1 MSSPSS
7 QPASGADRNGAGSKV
22 FFDLASSGGGVCPVG
37 YGRGAAAA
45 PPSSATT
52 AATATA
58 STASPPDASA
68 TARCSSESLER
79 AGASPYPSAQF
90 DPGFKGVGAGPH
102 GSGSGAAAQ
111 DPNWHYVHSTT
122 IPSTEAAGNSSDGR
136 WWVGPSAN
144 QLMRALQRKG
154 KAEGIT
160 QDDAKVVT
168 AIHSVVTETTWAA
181 IMEYEQMHA
190 AYAMRIDIYVL
201 CDVSACIS

>member
-7 QPASGADRNGAGSKV
+7 SSPPGSAADRNSAGSKV

-37 YGRGAAAA
+37 YGRGSAAAAA
-45 PPSSATT
+45 PSSTTTATT
-52 AATATA
+52 ATSA
-58 STASPPDASA
+58 SASPPDASA
-68 TARCSSESLER
+68 PTRCSSESLER
-79 AGASPYPSAQF
+79 AAASPYPSAQF
-90 DPGFKGVGAGPH
+90 DPGFKGV
-102 GSGSGAAAQ
+102 GAAAQ

-122 IPSTEAAGNSSDGR
+122 IPSTEDAGNSNDGR

-154 KAEGIT
+154 KAEGVT
-160 QDDAKVVT
+160 QEDAKVVT

-190 AYAMRIDIYVL
+190 AYAR
-201 CDVSACIS
+201 CACIYLMSYRG